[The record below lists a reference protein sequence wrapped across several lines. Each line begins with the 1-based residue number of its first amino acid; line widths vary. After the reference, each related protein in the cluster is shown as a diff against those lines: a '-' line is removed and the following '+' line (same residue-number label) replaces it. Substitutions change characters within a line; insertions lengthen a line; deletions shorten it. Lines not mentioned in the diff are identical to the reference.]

1 MTTTAVLYSADA
13 PDQAIELGS
22 QTLSGLTER
31 QLLWIDLAS
40 PSPGEIDAVARL
52 VGCRPSELALAEEDS
67 RPGLVNYGDR
77 FHVCAKAV
85 SLTRSTD
92 KLVRESLSL
101 VVGRNY
107 VVTVH
112 LADTD
117 FLEQL
122 RQREKGDSTIGALS
136 AESFAASLLDRL
148 LDTYFNA
155 LDVIVR
161 DIDRVEILILG
172 RQLPPQNLELL
183 VAARRRIADLRRLL
197 KAHRDVFYGMARPDF
212 VATEHPEARLH
223 FDALNKHYERAED
236 DLETARD
243 LVVGSFE
250 LLSTRAAQKTNDTM
264 RVLTFVTVMM
274 GVLALVA
281 GLLGMNF
288 ALPLF
293 DTGMRGFVAV
303 LVSMAAFAGVGLA
316 LAKRRGW
323 I

>member
-1 MTTTAVLYSADA
+1 MTTTVVLYSADA

-40 PSPGEIDAVARL
+40 PSPAEIEAVSSL
-52 VGCRPSELALAEEDS
+52 VGCSPAELALAGDDS

-85 SLTRSTD
+85 TLARSTE
-92 KLVRESLSL
+92 KLVREALTL
-101 VVGRNY
+101 VVGRSY

-112 LADTD
+112 HADTT

-122 RQREKGDSTIGALS
+122 RQREKGESTIGALS

-148 LDTYFNA
+148 LDTYFTA
-155 LDVIVR
+155 LDVLVH

-274 GVLALVA
+274 GLLALVA

-293 DTGMRGFVAV
+293 DTGMRGFLAV
-303 LVSMAAFAGVGLA
+303 VGAMVVLSAIALA
-316 LAKRRGW
+316 VAKRRGW